1 MTKANTLKIRG
12 ANSITLE
19 TPKGTMAGFRWTGT
33 ELKHSTSKSM
43 HFSPETTQAISEA
56 VNAYTPDTVETAHGY
71 EIKDGNREGW
81 EFGRVINDAHGL
93 YTRTTKGTGALEV
106 RFAKEDVVN
115 G

>member
-1 MTKANTLKIRG
+1 MKKANVLKIRG

-33 ELKHSTSKSM
+33 ELKHSTSKSKSM
-43 HFSPETTQAISEA
+43 HFSPGTTNAITEA

-71 EIKDGNREGW
+71 EIKGDNREGW

-93 YTRTTKGTGALEV
+93 YSRTTKGTGTIEV
-106 RFAKEDVVN
+106 RFAREDLR
-115 G
+115 

>member
-33 ELKHSTSKSM
+33 ELKHSTGKSLKLNA
-43 HFSPETTQAISEA
+43 EITQAISEA
-56 VNAYTPDTVETAHGY
+56 VSAYTPDTVEIAHGY

-93 YTRTTKGTGALEV
+93 YIRTTKGTGALEI
-106 RFAKEDVVN
+106 RFAKEDVR
-115 G
+115 